1 MYYCGMKNIAIIGG
15 GLSGLYAATLLE
27 NNCSVTLFEARERL
41 GGRVYTIDGFDLG
54 PSWIWPHQNRIL
66 ELVRSL
72 GLSVFRQY
80 RNGEALYET
89 PQEVQRFNPAPN
101 APSGRI
107 IGGIGA
113 LIDQLAY
120 RLKTTQINLSE
131 TVQSLTQENDQILLI
146 THKDKYRFDH
156 VIITLPPRLTQ
167 QSLRFEPPLPAKL
180 QNDFASIPTWM
191 GHSVKCV
198 IEFETPFWREM
209 GLSGF
214 CFSHSG
220 PMGEIHDACTFERY
234 ALFGFIRSDADMRTI
249 EIQVRRQLQRLFGE
263 SASPIIGF
271 HCIDW
276 RQEQFTSVKID
287 ARPLMEHP
295 NYGVDCDY
303 LNDKITFIG
312 TETSYNEGGYLEG
325 SLASTDRIK
334 HLLY

>member
-1 MYYCGMKNIAIIGG
+1 MYYFPMKNIAIIGG
-15 GLSGLYAATLLE
+15 GLSGLYSATLLE

-80 RNGEALYET
+80 ESSEALYET
-89 PQEVQRFNPAPN
+89 PQEVQRFNQAPN

-113 LIDQLAY
+113 LIDQLAHQ
-120 RLKTTQINLSE
+120 LKTTQINLSE
-131 TVQSLTQENDQILLI
+131 TVQSFTQENDHILLT
-146 THKDKYRFDH
+146 THKGKYLFDH

-271 HCIDW
+271 HCVDW
-276 RQEQFTSVKID
+276 RQEQFTSVKAD

-295 NYGVDCDY
+295 SYGVDYDY
-303 LNDKITFIG
+303 LNDKITVIG

>member
-1 MYYCGMKNIAIIGG
+1 MKKIAIIGG

-27 NNCSVTLFEARERL
+27 NNYNITLFEARERL
-41 GGRVYTIDGFDLG
+41 GGRVYTVDGFDLG
-54 PSWIWPHQNRIL
+54 PSWIWPHQNRIV

-72 GLSVFRQY
+72 GLSIFRQY

-113 LIDQLAY
+113 LIDQLALQ
-120 RLKTTQINLSE
+120 LKRAQINLCE
-131 TVQSLTQENDQILLI
+131 TVQMLAQNNDQILL
-146 THKDKYRFDH
+146 TSNKNEYQFDH
-156 VIITLPPRLTQ
+156 VIITLPPRLTL
-167 QSLRFEPPLPAKL
+167 QSLRFDPPLPTEL
-180 QNDFASIPTWM
+180 QNRFAATPTWM

-220 PMGEIHDACTFERY
+220 PMGEVHDACTFDRY
-234 ALFGFIRSDADMRTI
+234 ALFGFIRSETDMRTI
-249 EIQVRRQLQRLFGE
+249 EAQVRQQLQHLFGE
-263 SASPIIGF
+263 NASPIIGF
-271 HCIDW
+271 HCVDW
-276 RQEQFTSVKID
+276 RKELFSSVEID

-295 NYGVDCDY
+295 NYGLNSDY
-303 LNDKITFIG
+303 LNNKITFIG
-312 TETSYNEGGYLEG
+312 TETSYHEGGYLEG
-325 SLASTDRIK
+325 ALASTDKIA
-334 HLLY
+334 HLLNT

>member
-1 MYYCGMKNIAIIGG
+1 MKNIAIIGG
-15 GLSGLYAATLLE
+15 GLSGLYAATLLQ
-27 NNCSVTLFEARERL
+27 NTHNVTLFEARERL

-66 ELVRSL
+66 ALIRSL

-80 RNGEALYET
+80 ESGEALYET
-89 PQEVQRFNPAPN
+89 PHGIQRFNPAPN

-107 IGGIGA
+107 MGGIGV
-113 LIDQLAY
+113 LIDQLVR
-120 RLKTTQINLSE
+120 RLHSTQINLSE
-131 TVQSLTQENDQILLI
+131 RVHSLTSENDHIIL
-146 THKDKYRFDH
+146 TTDKDEYRFDH

-167 QSLRFEPPLPAKL
+167 QSLRFEPPLPIKL
-180 QNDFASIPTWM
+180 QNDLVSIPTWM

-198 IEFETPFWREM
+198 IEFKTPFWREM

-234 ALFGFIRSDADMRTI
+234 ALFGFIRSDTDISTI
-249 EIQVRRQLQRLFGE
+249 EIQVRQQLQRLFGE

-271 HCIDW
+271 HCVDW
-276 RQEQFTSVKID
+276 RKEQFTSVEID

-303 LNDKITFIG
+303 FNDKITFIG
-312 TETSYNEGGYLEG
+312 TETSYYEGGYLEG
-325 SLASTDRIK
+325 ALASTDKIN
-334 HLLY
+334 HLFNT